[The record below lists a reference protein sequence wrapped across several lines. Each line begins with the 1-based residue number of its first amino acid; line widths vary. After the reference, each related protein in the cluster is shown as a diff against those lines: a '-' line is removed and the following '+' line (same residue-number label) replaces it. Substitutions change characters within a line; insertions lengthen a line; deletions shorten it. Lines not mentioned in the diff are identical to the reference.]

1 MAAKKK
7 TVQEIRKEYVKAK
20 VATNSASKNPAKLR
34 QDFNTKAATVKG
46 RTEIAQV
53 LGVAGTPQAQ
63 MLRATLR
70 NLPTASTGGTP
81 DTGKPGTGKPVVT
94 NKGYSPGIANN
105 VNMPSNNA
113 ASSAVVSS
121 TSKYGVNLTPLTGK
135 VSESIGFAYK
145 KYDTSGRKTL
155 SLPEKGKAPIVTDL
169 GASLRGMQGQSGFDP
184 STKNVVRAAGA
195 AVGIGAIQTA
205 IPALARMKAAQ
216 TAAGFDYY
224 GSAAGSSSA
233 PTPQSLIKQN
243 EKELAK
249 RALNFYKNLV
259 KNASK

>member
-7 TVQEIRKEYVKAK
+7 TVQETRKEYVQAK
-20 VATNSASKNPAKLR
+20 IATNSASKDPAKLR
-34 QDFNTKAATVKG
+34 KDFNTKAATVKG
-46 RTEIAQV
+46 RTEIVQT

-70 NLPTASTGGTP
+70 SFPTPQTVSKP
-81 DTGKPGTGKPVVT
+81 DTGKPVVT
-94 NKGYSPGIANN
+94 NRGYSPGIANN

-169 GASLRGMQGQSGFDP
+169 GTSLRGMQGQSGFDP

-224 GSAAGSSSA
+224 GSAAGTSRV
-233 PTPQSLIKQN
+233 PTPSSLIKQN

>member
-20 VATNSASKNPAKLR
+20 VATNSASKDPAKLR

-70 NLPTASTGGTP
+70 SFPTASTSGASTNK
-81 DTGKPGTGKPVVT
+81 DKPVVT
-94 NKGYSPGIANN
+94 NRGYSPGIANN

-121 TSKYGVNLTPLTGK
+121 ASKYGVNLTPLTGK